1 MDLYV
6 LAEFVIVLAASVV
19 IIFLSHK
26 LRLPSVVGFLLTGVL
41 IGPGGLSLIKNTGT
55 VDVMAEIGVVM
66 LLFTIGLE
74 FEPARLKRIQRDFW
88 AGGGLQVSLTVS
100 ATVIV
105 LLLLRLPLREA
116 FFYGF
121 LVSLSSTAVVL
132 KILGDRGETDSPQ
145 GRISLGILIF
155 QDVAIVPMI
164 ALVPVLADAGG
175 VSVGAIALRFGLS
188 AAAIAAAFVLARKL
202 MPPILHL
209 VVKTRIREVFL
220 IATLFL
226 CLGMALL
233 TSSLGLSLA
242 LGAFLAGVLLA
253 ESEYSH
259 QVVSD
264 VLPFKDVF
272 NSLFFISVG
281 MLLDVGAVT
290 AFLPAVL
297 GLVAGIIVLK
307 ASIVVLTAGLLG
319 YGSRIAVLT
328 GLALAQVGEFSFV
341 LAGVGRANGFLK
353 GDIFQAFIASSI
365 LTILATPLLIHASP
379 ALAERGARKLRW
391 KKRGGEAGA
400 KSGRDL
406 EGHVIIAGFG
416 LNGRNLAHVLKESGI
431 GYVILELNPVTVRAA
446 AAEGEP
452 IIFGDVSSP
461 TILAEACVEKARGIV
476 FAISDPAMTR
486 RGVKA
491 VKAINPAIFVIVRT
505 RYAAETDDLLGLGAD
520 DVIPEEFETSIEIF
534 TRVLERVPR
543 AAQRRRRPGQGPA
556 RRMLRDAPGSLQRGP
571 ACGGEDRR
579 PAGGRDGGDLFRRQ
593 GRLARRKDARRA
605 GPPRPDRRDRHR
617 RRPRRGVLHRPGSGF
632 RDPGTGHA
640 GPRRQSPGHR
650 PGLPLPGDGRVGEGG
665 DHRMRAERRASEL
678 WPSLLL
684 LGPTGSGKTPLGEEL
699 ERRGLGGRPCVHF
712 DFGANLRRLVAGSD
726 YSGLLEAVDLDRI
739 RLSLA
744 TGALFEDRDMP
755 MIVRILRSFVEA
767 RGLRPGTL
775 LVLNGLPRHVARPE
789 AWPGPSRSNGSSC
802 SKRRLRSSWNA
813 SGSTREATGRVGPT
827 IRSRRSGSVWRITG
841 SEHVRFS
848 IITERK
854 ASPC

>member
-6 LAEFVIVLAASVV
+6 LAEFVIVLAASVL

-41 IGPGGLSLIKNTGT
+41 IGPGGLSLVKNTAT

-100 ATVIV
+100 ATVLV
-105 LLLLRLPLREA
+105 LLLFRVPVRTA
-116 FFYGF
+116 VFYGF

-132 KILGDRGETDSPQ
+132 KILGDRGETNSPQ
-145 GRISLGILIF
+145 GRISLGVLIF

-164 ALVPVLADAGG
+164 ALVPVLANAGG
-175 VSVGAIALRFGLS
+175 VSVGAIIFRFGLS
-188 AAAIAAAFVLARKL
+188 AAIIGAVFLLARRL

-297 GLVAGIIVLK
+297 GLVAGIVVLK

-365 LTILATPLLIHASP
+365 LTILATPLLVQISP
-379 ALAERGARKLRW
+379 ALAEKGARKLQW
-391 KKRGGEAGA
+391 KKRGGEAGGKA
-400 KSGRDL
+400 GRDL

-416 LNGRNLAHVLKESGI
+416 FNGRNLAHVLKESGI

-461 TILAEACVEKARGIV
+461 TILEEACVRKARGIV

-491 VKAINPAIFVIVRT
+491 VKAINPMIFVIVRT

-534 TRVLERVPR
+534 TRVLERYHVPR
-543 AAQRRRRPGQGPA
+543 NVVDAQVRVLRGECYG
-556 RRMLRDAPGSLQRGP
+556 MLRGTCSAIRPVTERIADLLAAGTAETYFVGK
-571 ACGGEDRR
+571 GDW
-579 PAGGRDGGDLFRRQ
+579 PAGKTLGALDLRGR
-593 GRLARRKDARRA
+593 
-605 GPPRPDRRDRHR
+605 
-617 RRPRRGVLHRPGSGF
+617 
-632 RDPGTGHA
+632 TGA
-640 GPRRQSPGHR
+640 TVIAVVR
-650 PGLPLPGDGRVGEGG
+650 
-665 DHRMRAERRASEL
+665 
-678 WPSLLL
+678 
-684 LGPTGSGKTPLGEEL
+684 GEESFT
-699 ERRGLGGRPCVHF
+699 GP
-712 DFGANLRRLVAGSD
+712 GAGFK
-726 YSGLLEAVDLDRI
+726 I
-739 RLSLA
+739 
-744 TGALFEDRDMP
+744 
-755 MIVRILRSFVEA
+755 
-767 RGLRPGTL
+767 
-775 LVLNGLPRHVARPE
+775 
-789 AWPGPSRSNGSSC
+789 
-802 SKRRLRSSWNA
+802 
-813 SGSTREATGRVGPT
+813 
-827 IRSRRSGSVWRITG
+827 
-841 SEHVRFS
+841 
-848 IITERK
+848 
-854 ASPC
+854 

>member
-1 MDLYV
+1 MDLHV
-6 LAEFVIVLAASVV
+6 LTEFVIVLAASVI

-41 IGPGGLSLIKNTGT
+41 IGPGGLSLVKNTAT

-74 FEPARLKRIQRDFW
+74 FEPARLKRIRRDFW

-100 ATVIV
+100 ATVLV
-105 LLLLRLPLREA
+105 LLLFRVSLRTA
-116 FFYGF
+116 IFYGF

-145 GRISLGILIF
+145 GRISLGVLIF

-164 ALVPVLADAGG
+164 ALVPVLANAGG
-175 VSVGAIALRFGLS
+175 VSVGAIVFRFGLS
-188 AAAIAAAFVLARKL
+188 AAVIGAVFLLARRL

-259 QVVSD
+259 QVASD

-281 MLLDVGAVT
+281 MLLDVGAVA

-297 GLVAGIIVLK
+297 GLVAGIVVLK

-365 LTILATPLLIHASP
+365 LTILATPLLIQVSP
-379 ALAERGARKLRW
+379 ALAEKGARKLRW
-391 KKRGGEAGA
+391 KKGGGEAGG
-400 KSGRDL
+400 KPGRDL

-416 LNGRNLAHVLKESGI
+416 FNGRNLAHVLKESGI

-461 TILAEACVEKARGIV
+461 TILEEACVKKARGIV

-534 TRVLERVPR
+534 TRVLEKYHVPR
-543 AAQRRRRPGQGPA
+543 NVVDAQVRVLRGECYG
-556 RRMLRDAPGSLQRGP
+556 MLRGTCSAIRPVTERIADLLASGTAETYFVGKGGWPVGKTLGALDLRGRTG
-571 ACGGEDRR
+571 ATVIAVVRGEES
-579 PAGGRDGGDLFRRQ
+579 F
-593 GRLARRKDARRA
+593 A
-605 GPPRPDRRDRHR
+605 GPGADFEIREQDTLVLVASHRDMDRA
-617 RRPRRGVLHRPGSGF
+617 F
-632 RDPGTGHA
+632 RYLITGASDGTPGTG
-640 GPRRQSPGHR
+640 
-650 PGLPLPGDGRVGEGG
+650 
-665 DHRMRAERRASEL
+665 
-678 WPSLLL
+678 
-684 LGPTGSGKTPLGEEL
+684 
-699 ERRGLGGRPCVHF
+699 
-712 DFGANLRRLVAGSD
+712 
-726 YSGLLEAVDLDRI
+726 
-739 RLSLA
+739 
-744 TGALFEDRDMP
+744 
-755 MIVRILRSFVEA
+755 
-767 RGLRPGTL
+767 
-775 LVLNGLPRHVARPE
+775 
-789 AWPGPSRSNGSSC
+789 
-802 SKRRLRSSWNA
+802 
-813 SGSTREATGRVGPT
+813 
-827 IRSRRSGSVWRITG
+827 
-841 SEHVRFS
+841 
-848 IITERK
+848 
-854 ASPC
+854 